1 MYKHTHIYL
10 DMGVYIYVYIIV
22 NAKVPSSFSFPDPSL
37 MSKAISGNL
46 GDALKNPV
54 LFQKT

>member
-1 MYKHTHIYL
+1 M
-10 DMGVYIYVYIIV
+10 DMCVYIYEYIIA
-22 NAKVPSSFSFPDPSL
+22 NTKVPSSFSFPDPSL

-54 LFQKT
+54 LLQKT